1 MGKTKRNE
9 TAYRKSHHAN
19 LGEKVSKRVFNE
31 EEELEIAEAT
41 DSLDWERY
49 CGNCDNFKNPVLC
62 PFYPTTEDT
71 LWKEELDCK
80 NYWD

>member
-49 CGNCDNFKNPVLC
+49 CGACDKFDSEECPNCGRVS
-62 PFYPTTEDT
+62 EDT
-71 LWKEELDCK
+71 LWEEIHCRDF
-80 NYWD
+80 WD